1 MKENSVL
8 EEIRTIRD
16 QHARECAYDI
26 HKLFLALRKE
36 TEKLKTQGW
45 LVVPAQRRGAQ
56 SYVLREDPK
65 K

>member
-26 HKLFLALRKE
+26 HKLFQMLRKE

-45 LVVPAQRRGAQ
+45 LVVPAKQPVSA
-56 SYVLREDPK
+56 SYVREDSK
-65 K
+65 G